1 MLLTK
6 LNIPTP
12 SGALVPRQRL
22 TEKLD
27 QGLERNVRLM
37 LVSSPAGFG
46 KSTLLAHWLISSS
59 LPAAWISLDG
69 QDNDPERF
77 LAYLVTAIERVFPG
91 FGSDLLPLVHS
102 GASDPNRILPLMV
115 NALASL
121 TQPLLI
127 VLDDYHL
134 ITNPLIHESLSFV
147 LDNLPAGITVMLA
160 TRVTPPLP
168 LARLRARQQLTEIAL
183 QEMRFS
189 TAEVETLANQIHH
202 FTLSTGAIETLE
214 TRTEGW
220 AAGLQLALLALSSE
234 SSHEEFL
241 ANFSGSHEYIA
252 DYLVEEVLKHL
263 SEAQTN
269 FLLRTSILER
279 FNTDLCVAVSGE
291 AENAQILQELVS
303 HNLFLI
309 PLDSTREWFRYHA
322 LFADLLRARLKRNQ
336 PDQMADLHRK
346 AAAWLEAHALSEEA
360 FQQYLAAADFE
371 NAAALVRRHWLDV
384 IHLGQANLLLRWLRA
399 LPEALVDPDP
409 LLGTAYAWVLFFR
422 RQIDESRP
430 RLTIANAAL
439 ENCRINGTLPESEE
453 EYHRILASNR
463 VLETY
468 LLFVARDLENAYA
481 LANAS
486 IPIAL
491 RAGDLLLGD
500 LHVVSGNICR
510 DLDKHE
516 EAIQHYRDGIPLV
529 KKSGNLMAVINAYT
543 SLSRLSRQAN
553 QVADAAQACQAAL
566 QLVTEN
572 KFENSPAAGSL
583 YLELAYLAWMRKD
596 SLEALT
602 ALEKAV
608 ILAQAGGLSDL
619 LRGCQDLRQKIE
631 AEGAK
636 IVNRSPANDLI
647 EPLTEREMEV
657 LKLLAEGLSNRE
669 IAERLFI
676 SLPTVKKHTGNLF
689 AKLNVSSRTQAIA
702 RAQQL
707 KLI

>member
-1 MLLTK
+1 M
-6 LNIPTP
+6 
-12 SGALVPRQRL
+12 
-22 TEKLD
+22 
-27 QGLERNVRLM
+27 
-37 LVSSPAGFG
+37 
-46 KSTLLAHWLISSS
+46 
-59 LPAAWISLDG
+59 
-69 QDNDPERF
+69 
-77 LAYLVTAIERVFPG
+77 
-91 FGSDLLPLVHS
+91 
-102 GASDPNRILPLMV
+102 
-115 NALASL
+115 
-121 TQPLLI
+121 
-127 VLDDYHL
+127 
-134 ITNPLIHESLSFV
+134 
-147 LDNLPAGITVMLA
+147 
-160 TRVTPPLP
+160 
-168 LARLRARQQLTEIAL
+168 
-183 QEMRFS
+183 
-189 TAEVETLANQIHH
+189 
-202 FTLSTGAIETLE
+202 
-214 TRTEGW
+214 
-220 AAGLQLALLALSSE
+220 
-234 SSHEEFL
+234 
-241 ANFSGSHEYIA
+241 
-252 DYLVEEVLKHL
+252 
-263 SEAQTN
+263 
-269 FLLRTSILER
+269 
-279 FNTDLCVAVSGE
+279 
-291 AENAQILQELVS
+291 
-303 HNLFLI
+303 
-309 PLDSTREWFRYHA
+309 
-322 LFADLLRARLKRNQ
+322 
-336 PDQMADLHRK
+336 
-346 AAAWLEAHALSEEA
+346 
-360 FQQYLAAADFE
+360 
-371 NAAALVRRHWLDV
+371 
-384 IHLGQANLLLRWLRA
+384 LRWLRA

-486 IPIAL
+486 IPIAQ

-510 DLDKHE
+510 DLGKHE

-553 QVADAAQACQAAL
+553 QVADSAQACQAAL

-572 KFENSPAAGSL
+572 KFENSPATGSL

-596 SLEALT
+596 SLEALA

-636 IVNRSPANDLI
+636 IVNRSPAHDLI